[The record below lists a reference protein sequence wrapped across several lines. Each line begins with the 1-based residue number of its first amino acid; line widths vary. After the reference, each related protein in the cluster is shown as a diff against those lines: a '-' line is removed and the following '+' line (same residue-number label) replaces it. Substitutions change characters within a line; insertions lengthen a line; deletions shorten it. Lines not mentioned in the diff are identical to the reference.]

1 MFHMNKPLTIAL
13 KKSEVSKIMSRVAKC
28 DRRIEHGIIGVT
40 GQEPEVDHKQRLLS
54 RVAELMAEIA
64 KVKKG

>member
-1 MFHMNKPLTIAL
+1 MNKPLTIAL

-40 GQEPEVDHKQRLLS
+40 GQEPEVDRKQRLLV
-54 RVAELMAEIA
+54 RVSELMTEITTLE
-64 KVKKG
+64 KE